1 MFCLWKT
8 GDVYQFLIDHE
19 NMTFPEAV
27 QWCAK
32 RLGITIENDS
42 GSTPEQ
48 IQARKHKESLQVV
61 MRASCHFYQ
70 NNLQHAASYLQD
82 RGYYIDDD
90 ILKTYKVG
98 YAPHGNLLFKD
109 LSQKVTVRN

>member
-1 MFCLWKT
+1 
-8 GDVYQFLIDHE
+8 
-19 NMTFPEAV
+19 
-27 QWCAK
+27 
-32 RLGITIENDS
+32 
-42 GSTPEQ
+42 
-48 IQARKHKESLQVV
+48 

-109 LSQKVTVRN
+109 LSQKGYSQELMQEVNLTAIGQYGPYDIFKDALCFRS